1 MEIITQLID
10 FIVHI
15 DKHLS
20 EIIQSYGSWTYLI
33 LFLIIFCE
41 TGLVVTPFL
50 PGDSLLFVIG
60 ALGANDS
67 LDFKLTVVLLII
79 AAIVG
84 NTLNYFIG
92 KMIGHRILE
101 SSKLPFINRI
111 IKKEYIEKANAFYEK
126 HGGKAILLSR
136 FLPILRTFAP
146 FVAGIGKMNL
156 AKFTMYNSLGAIAW
170 VLIFMMGGYFF
181 GNIPAV
187 KNNFTYVTLG
197 IILVS
202 LLPVVISGLN
212 TKRKKINTVISE
224 DGNVGF

>member
-10 FIVHI
+10 FVIHI
-15 DKHLS
+15 DKHLA
-20 EIIQSYGSWTYLI
+20 EIIQSYGTWTYLI

-50 PGDSLLFVIG
+50 PGDSILFVIG
-60 ALGANDS
+60 ALGATGA
-67 LDFKLTVVLLII
+67 LDLKLAVVLLII

-84 NTLNYFIG
+84 NTINYFIG
-92 KMIGHRILE
+92 KMIGYRILE
-101 SSKLPFINRI
+101 NSKLPFINRI
-111 IKKEYIEKANAFYEK
+111 IKKEYIEKTNAFYEK

-146 FVAGIGKMNL
+146 FVAGIGKMNF
-156 AKFTMYNSLGAIAW
+156 AKFTMYNALGAIAW
-170 VLIFMMGGYFF
+170 ILIFMMGGYFF

-187 KNNFTYVTLG
+187 KNNFTIVILG

-202 LLPVVISGLN
+202 LLPAIITGLMQGR
-212 TKRKKINTVISE
+212 KR
-224 DGNVGF
+224 